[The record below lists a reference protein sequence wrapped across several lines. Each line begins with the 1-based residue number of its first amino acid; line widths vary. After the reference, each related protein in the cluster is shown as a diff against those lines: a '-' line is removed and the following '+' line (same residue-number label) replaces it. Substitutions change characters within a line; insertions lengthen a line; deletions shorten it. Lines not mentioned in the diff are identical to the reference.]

1 MLEARDIRDALT
13 RAVPIHYV
21 PPVYDLQH
29 ESAGRDYF
37 FGSLWIP
44 ISNMYFERGDVGLR
58 KRVLYADDDPGGW
71 GGGSSTRAQ
80 MTRIAIGLRL
90 WLRRAIKRINDRYVA
105 WMVEYLR
112 HARAEIAVSEMEI
125 G

>member
-1 MLEARDIRDALT
+1 MLQ
-13 RAVPIHYV
+13 AVPIHHVV
-21 PPVYDLQH
+21 PIADLRHDAFQ
-29 ESAGRDYF
+29 DYF

-44 ISNMYFERGDVGLR
+44 ISNMYFERGDVRLRQRVGL
-58 KRVLYADDDPGGW
+58 ADADPLN
-71 GGGSSTRAQ
+71 STRAQ